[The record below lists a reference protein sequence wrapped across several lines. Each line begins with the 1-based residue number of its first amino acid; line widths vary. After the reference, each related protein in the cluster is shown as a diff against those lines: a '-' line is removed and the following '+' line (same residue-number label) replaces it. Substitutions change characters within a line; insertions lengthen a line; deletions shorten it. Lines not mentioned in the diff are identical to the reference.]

1 MKPRIIR
8 GGLGVILPAVLL
20 IASAATSAAQ
30 TPTGQQVV
38 TYGADTT
45 QAERQELAQLF
56 GVDAAAQAT
65 TVTTQDMLQVLQGT
79 GLPVAATDKS
89 ISSSVLTCLNHG
101 DGLTVRTQHISRIT
115 APVYANA
122 MVTAGVGDATVLVAA
137 PQANPVTGET
147 ALVGVLRAYP
157 QCQGG
162 KQPEQ
167 ARVNLAYEQIARTV
181 ALAGPSGDLTKASAT
196 MLDAAQPVITG
207 QARDDAAVGA
217 SLDRAAQAQ
226 GIAVPPTQRGDLV
239 TFLTKLGGLDYGTYA
254 QGYAVQQVSPTEVRV
269 IPAGAGAPGNPQAA
283 NPAGGAQ
290 PQPQQ
295 PQQQG
300 TGAALNPATAGRFD
314 GTVEQTGPAL
324 RVTVDGQE
332 RQVAAGPNLVVTRD
346 GRDATLGDI
355 RRDDQVTVTTNP
367 DGSAQRIDA
376 RSDDGGGWFKW
387 WYLLPLLL
395 LLLPLLLLLRPRKKD
410 DFILEPD
417 RTSTPT
423 TTSRR

>member
-1 MKPRIIR
+1 MKATVIR
-8 GGLGVILPAVLL
+8 GGLGAVLSATLL
-20 IASAATSAAQ
+20 ITLAAGTAAQ
-30 TPTGQQVV
+30 SPTGQKVV

-45 QAERQELAQLF
+45 PAERQELAQLF
-56 GVDAAAQAT
+56 GVDAATQPA
-65 TVTTQDMLQVLQGT
+65 TVTTQDMLQALQGT

-89 ISSSVLTCLNHG
+89 ISSSALTCLNRG
-101 DGLTVRTQHISRIT
+101 DGLTVRTQNISRIT

-137 PQANPVTGET
+137 PSANPVTGET

-162 KQPEQ
+162 KQPEP

-181 ALAGPSGDLTKASAT
+181 ALAGPNGDLTKASAT

-269 IPAGAGAPGNPQAA
+269 MPAGAGAPGNPQAA

-290 PQPQQ
+290 PQ
-295 PQQQG
+295 QQG
-300 TGAALNPATAGRFD
+300 TGAALNPATAGRFE
-314 GTVEQTGPAL
+314 GTVEQTGSAL

-332 RQVAAGPNLVVTRD
+332 RQVAPGPNLVVTRD
-346 GRDATLGDI
+346 GKDATLGDI
-355 RRDDQVTVTTNP
+355 RRDDRVTVTTNP
-367 DGSAQRIDA
+367 DGSAQRIEA

-395 LLLPLLLLLRPRKKD
+395 LLLPLLLLLRGKKKD

-417 RTSTPT
+417 RTGTAT